1 MPRAKPDSDP
11 SAAKQQ
17 KFVPIWSKTVPLRL
31 AVRVAALAAI
41 ALLAYPAFA
50 SWLNA
55 LLLLAA
61 AFCVCVAELRRESL
75 FASEFTHWDEAA
87 AYGLLIG
94 VVALLN

>member
-1 MPRAKPDSDP
+1 MPRARPKSDP

-17 KFVPIWSKTVPLRL
+17 KFIPVWSKTVPLRL
-31 AVRVAALAAI
+31 AVRVAALTAI

-50 SWLNA
+50 TWLSA
-55 LLLLAA
+55 LFLAAA

-75 FASEFTHWDEAA
+75 FAGEFTHWDEAA

-94 VVALLN
+94 VVSLLN